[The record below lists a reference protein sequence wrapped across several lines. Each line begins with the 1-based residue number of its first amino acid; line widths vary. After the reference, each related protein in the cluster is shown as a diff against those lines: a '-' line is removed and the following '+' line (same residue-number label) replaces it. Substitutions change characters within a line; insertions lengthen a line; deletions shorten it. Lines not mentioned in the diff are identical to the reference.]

1 MGDDKKL
8 RELQEMADAEGIE
21 LTDEQ
26 LESVAGGFIYHDEGD
41 VAARRREA
49 YYVVDDDENVVMRLD
64 NLAKAEHW
72 AKNLR
77 TNSKLLTA
85 EEFERIRRKH

>member
-64 NLAKAEHW
+64 TLAKAEHW

-77 TNSKLLTA
+77 TNTKLLTA
-85 EEFERIRRKH
+85 EEFERIRRKR